1 MSLLRTTPNEHRL
14 PTSTRLTAGDG
25 LRILRSAVFV
35 VVYLLYLI
43 LFMGFVQRFILIPL
57 ALLFPVQTTRFLG
70 SWSRLQA
77 RVSLLFLRRLARVK
91 VTYRGEIPPQNRVVI
106 MNHQSVLDVLIGV
119 RINPG
124 DLMLI
129 PTRRRYAWGVPGFS
143 PFVRLAGYPLISQD
157 RKRIRQDLAELEAAA
172 ERCRRGEA
180 SFLVY
185 PEGHRSKDG
194 SIQPFMTRGLRVV
207 LSRAPLPVYCVV
219 ADGMWHVR
227 TLKDLFTK
235 VGGSHIQARVI
246 GPYPP
251 PSDEAEIPAFLDN
264 VRQQMILTLDAMRSG
279 SDRHT
284 SPAVRH
290 DL

>member
-14 PTSTRLTAGDG
+14 LTAARLKARNL

-35 VVYLLYLI
+35 VVYLTYLV

-70 SWSRLQA
+70 TWSRLQA
-77 RVSLLFLRRLARVK
+77 KVSLFFLRSLAGVK
-91 VTYRGEIPPQNRVVI
+91 VTYQGEIPLQNRVVI

-119 RINPG
+119 RVNPG

-143 PFVRLAGYPLISQD
+143 PFVRLAGYPLISQN
-157 RKRIRQDLAELEAAA
+157 RKRIREDLAELEVAA

-185 PEGHRSKDG
+185 PEGHRTKDG

-235 VGGSHIQARVI
+235 VGGSHIRARVI
-246 GPYPP
+246 GPYAP
-251 PSDEAEIPAFLDN
+251 PSDEAEIPAFLEN
-264 VRQQMILTLDAMRSG
+264 VRQQMILTLEAIRSG
-279 SDRHT
+279 SDRSM

>member
-1 MSLLRTTPNEHRL
+1 MSLLRTTPNEHR
-14 PTSTRLTAGDG
+14 PTSARLTAGDA
-25 LRILRSAVFV
+25 LRMLRSAVFV
-35 VVYLLYLI
+35 VVYLLYLF

-57 ALLFPVQTTRFLG
+57 ALLFPVRTTRFLG

-77 RVSLLFLRRLARVK
+77 KVSLLLLRSLAGVK
-91 VTYRGEIPPQNRVVI
+91 VTYQGVIPPQNRVVI
-106 MNHQSVLDVLIGV
+106 MNHQSVLDVLVGV
-119 RINPG
+119 RVNPG

-157 RKRIRQDLAELEAAA
+157 RKRIREDLAELDVAA
-172 ERCRRGEA
+172 ERCRRREA

-185 PEGHRSKDG
+185 PEGHRTRDG

-235 VGGSHIQARVI
+235 VGGSHIRARVI
-246 GPYPP
+246 GPYQPP
-251 PSDEAEIPAFLDN
+251 PDEADIPPFLEH
-264 VRQQMILTLDAMRSG
+264 VRQQMILTLEAIRSG
-279 SDRHT
+279 SDGLT

>member
-1 MSLLRTTPNEHRL
+1 MSLLRTTPNEYPL
-14 PTSTRLTAGDG
+14 LTAARLGARDV

-35 VVYLLYLI
+35 VVYLTYLV

-57 ALLFPVQTTRFLG
+57 ALLFPVRTNNFLG
-70 SWSRLQA
+70 HWSRLQA
-77 RVSLLFLRRLARVK
+77 KVSLFFLRSLAGVR
-91 VTYRGEIPPQNRVVI
+91 VTYQGEIPLQNRVVI

-119 RINPG
+119 RVNPG

-129 PTRRRYAWGVPGFS
+129 PTRKRYAWGVPGFS
-143 PFVRLAGYPLISQD
+143 PFVRLAGYPLISQT
-157 RKRIRQDLAELEAAA
+157 RKSIREDLAQLEVAA

-185 PEGHRSKDG
+185 PEGHRTKDG
-194 SIQPFMTRGLRVV
+194 SIQPFMTRGLRLV

-227 TLKDLFTK
+227 TLRDLFTK
-235 VGGSHIQARVI
+235 VGGSHIRARVI
-246 GPYPP
+246 GPYSP
-251 PSDEAEIPAFLDN
+251 PSDEAEVPAFLER
-264 VRQQMILTLDAMRSG
+264 VRQQMILTLEAIRSG
-279 SDRHT
+279 SDNLT